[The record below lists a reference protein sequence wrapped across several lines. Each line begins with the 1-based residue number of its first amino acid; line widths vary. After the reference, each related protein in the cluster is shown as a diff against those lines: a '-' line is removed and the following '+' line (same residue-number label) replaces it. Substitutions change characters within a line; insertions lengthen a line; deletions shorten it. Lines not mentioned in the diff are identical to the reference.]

1 MSNSQKWLLGDVKLK
16 ITRSPDPEILVF
28 LHVCLVVWMWG
39 IVVAEN
45 VLERVV
51 GRRKRKCCEV
61 TGVYFELVGPFS
73 PPHLQHSPNSVHVAR
88 VPAAGC
94 RHREQQ
100 DQGTIG
106 AGHHQYRG
114 WGICRLCAIN
124 GWEYRLVY
132 RVWKADFVIGIKIF
146 LYFLILYY
154 IFFVIIAEIEFRP

>member
-1 MSNSQKWLLGDVKLK
+1 MPQFWPGDVKMASRQCQTRKSGFWVMSFVKLK

-100 DQGTIG
+100 DRGTIG

-114 WGICRLCAIN
+114 
-124 GWEYRLVY
+124 
-132 RVWKADFVIGIKIF
+132 
-146 LYFLILYY
+146 
-154 IFFVIIAEIEFRP
+154 

>member
-61 TGVYFELVGPFS
+61 KGVYFELVGLPNRHSLPDLS
-73 PPHLQHSPNSVHVAR
+73 PLHIFNTPQTQSMSLEYLQLGVDIESSKTKAPLVRVTTSIEDEEFVDSVQSMV
-88 VPAAGC
+88 
-94 RHREQQ
+94 EN
-100 DQGTIG
+100 IG
-106 AGHHQYRG
+106 
-114 WGICRLCAIN
+114 
-124 GWEYRLVY
+124 
-132 RVWKADFVIGIKIF
+132 
-146 LYFLILYY
+146 
-154 IFFVIIAEIEFRP
+154 